1 MKGYGIEDSRSG
13 IKRVQ
18 KHNRQFLLY
27 RALYIFYG
35 LMLIAFYILLYP
47 RPLLAEEKAYSLKE
61 AIEIALKDNPELR
74 AGSMNLKAT
83 EQDISIARSYL
94 LPQLRIEERFMRT
107 DNPVYVFSTKI
118 NQERFTIED
127 LMGAPGTFN
136 NPQPVSNFQT
146 VLSVEMPVYVRKA
159 WLGLDISKTQYK
171 TVNIEFERKKEE
183 VAFEVIRAYLGVR
196 TAKEYLN
203 VARLGL
209 ENAEEHLRIAKK
221 RAEAGLGLQSDVL
234 RAEVGVAEA
243 KARLVSAEKNL
254 LIAKRALGLLMG
266 LEEPVEIR
274 DEIVPE
280 FELLN
285 ESYYMEKA
293 LQGKEIKA
301 MELRY
306 ENAKK
311 MLSLERSDYIP
322 QLGIGAQYELDDPNT
337 PFGSEGKSWQVMA
350 FLRWDIFSGGR
361 THAGSKKA
369 EYKLKEAGEYLE
381 GLKKS
386 MRFRVHEAYSSV
398 LEARAHLELARS
410 GLQAAE
416 EGRRLIKIRYENNLA
431 KIVDLLDSQ
440 TALDNAR
447 AQVVHKEGAYYEAI
461 ARLMFVSNILEEF
474 IRK

>member
-1 MKGYGIEDSRSG
+1 MRGYNPFRIHDKESAAMPRAIALSRY
-13 IKRVQ
+13 RVV
-18 KHNRQFLLY
+18 
-27 RALYIFYG
+27 YIVNTFFV
-35 LMLIAFYILLYP
+35 IAFLIFFYS

-74 AGSMNLKAT
+74 AGSMNLRAT
-83 EQDISIARSYL
+83 KEDISIARSYL

-107 DNPVYVFSTKI
+107 DNPAYVFSTKI
-118 NQERFTIED
+118 NQERFTAED

-136 NPQPVSNFQT
+136 NPSPVSNFQT
-146 VLSVEMPVYVRKA
+146 ILSIEMPVYVRKA
-159 WLGLDISKTQYK
+159 WLGLDISKKQYE

-183 VAFEVIRAYLGVR
+183 IAFEVIRVYLGIR
-196 TAKEYLN
+196 TAKEYIN
-203 VARLGL
+203 VAKLGL

-243 KARLVSAEKNL
+243 RARLVSAEKNH

-266 LEEPVEIR
+266 LDEPVEIK
-274 DEIVPE
+274 DQTGFDP
-280 FELLN
+280 ELLD
-285 ESYYMEKA
+285 EAYYIERA

-301 MELRY
+301 LELRY
-306 ENAKK
+306 ENARNL
-311 MLSLERSDYIP
+311 LSLERSDYLP

-350 FLRWDIFSGGR
+350 FLRWDLFSGGK
-361 THAGSKKA
+361 TLAGSKRA
-369 EYKLKEAGEYLE
+369 EYRLKEAAEYLE
-381 GLKKS
+381 GAKKS
-386 MRFRVHEAYSSV
+386 LRFRVHEAYSSV
-398 LEARAHLELARS
+398 LEAKAHLELARS

-440 TALDNAR
+440 TALDSAR
-447 AQVVHKEGAYYEAI
+447 AQVVQKEGAFYEAM
-461 ARLMFVSNILEEF
+461 ARLLFVSNMMEEF
-474 IRK
+474 IKK

>member
-1 MKGYGIEDSRSG
+1 MRGNRIQDPGY
-13 IKRVQ
+13 
-18 KHNRQFLLY
+18 RQCCQLLLPY
-27 RALYIFYG
+27 SVG
-35 LMLIAFYILLYP
+35 LIAFFLLLFSK
-47 RPLLAEEKAYSLKE
+47 PLLAEERVYNLRE

-74 AGSMNLKAT
+74 AGSMNLRAT
-83 EQDISIARSYL
+83 QEDISIARSYL

-107 DNPVYVFSTKI
+107 NNPAYVFSTKI
-118 NQERFTIED
+118 NQERFAIED

-136 NPQPVSNFQT
+136 SPDPISNFQT
-146 VLSVEMPVYVRKA
+146 VLSMEMPVYVRKA
-159 WLGLDISKTQYK
+159 WLGLDISKRQYE
-171 TVNIEFERKKEE
+171 TVRIEFERKKEE
-183 VAFEVIRAYLGVR
+183 IAFEVIRAYLGVR

-203 VARLGL
+203 VAKLGL

-243 KARLVSAEKNL
+243 KARLVSAEKSL
-254 LIAKRALGLLMG
+254 LVAKRALGLLMG
-266 LEEPVEIR
+266 LDEPVEIIDR
-274 DEIVPE
+274 VDMEFQLLDEE
-280 FELLN
+280 
-285 ESYYMEKA
+285 YYIEKA
-293 LQGKEIKA
+293 FQGKEIKA

-322 QLGIGAQYELDDPNT
+322 QLGIGAQYELDDQNT

-350 FLRWDIFSGGR
+350 FLRWELFSGGR
-361 THAGSKKA
+361 TYSSSKKA
-369 EYKLKEAGEYLE
+369 EYRLKEAGEYLE

-386 MRFRVHEAYSSV
+386 LRFRVHEAYSSV
-398 LEARAHLELARS
+398 LEAKAHLELARS

-447 AQVVHKEGAYYEAI
+447 AQVVHKEGAYYEAM
-461 ARLMFVSNILEEF
+461 ARLMFVSNRLEEF
-474 IRK
+474 IKN

>member
-1 MKGYGIEDSRSG
+1 MRGYKIQDTEGASVPPS
-13 IKRVQ
+13 
-18 KHNRQFLLY
+18 
-27 RALYIFYG
+27 
-35 LMLIAFYILLYP
+35 LIIISTIIYSVMIITFFIPLYP
-47 RPLLAEEKAYSLKE
+47 GPLMAEERAYSLKE

-74 AGSMNLKAT
+74 AGSMNLRAT
-83 EQDISIARSYL
+83 EEDISIARSYL

-107 DNPVYVFSTKI
+107 DNPAYVFSTKI
-118 NQERFTIED
+118 NQERFTIDD

-146 VLSVEMPVYVRKA
+146 VLSIEMPVYMRKA
-159 WLGLDISKTQYK
+159 WIGLDISKKQFE

-183 VAFEVIRAYLGVR
+183 VTFEVIRAYLSVR

-221 RAEAGLGLQSDVL
+221 RSEAGLGLQSDVL

-254 LIAKRALGLLMG
+254 LVAKRALGLLMG
-266 LEEPVEIR
+266 IDEPVEIK
-274 DEIVPE
+274 DQIDFK
-280 FELLN
+280 FELLD
-285 ESYYMEKA
+285 EGYYIERA

-322 QLGIGAQYELDDPNT
+322 QLGIGAQYELDDPDT

-350 FLRWDIFSGGR
+350 FLRWDLFSGGR
-361 THAGSKKA
+361 TQAGSKKA
-369 EYKLKEAGEYLE
+369 EYRLKEAGEYLE

-386 MRFRVHEAYSSV
+386 LRFRVHEAYSSV
-398 LEARAHLELARS
+398 FEAKAHLELARS

-447 AQVVHKEGAYYEAI
+447 AQVVHKEGAFYEAMV
-461 ARLMFVSNILEEF
+461 RLLFVSNMMEEF
-474 IRK
+474 IKN